1 MNGLQN
7 PLKKVFGVSDPMDR
21 SLVFSAIPTLVGG
34 GSDGAS
40 VNIGQHTSIRERFN
54 ILTMDV
60 LVLVLCP
67 SPRISF

>member
-21 SLVFSAIPTLVGG
+21 SLVFSTTPTVVGG
-34 GSDGAS
+34 LDGAS
-40 VNIGQHTSIRERFN
+40 VNIEQHRSIRERFN
-54 ILTMDV
+54 IFTMDV